1 MCGKCR
7 RFCKRIMG
15 QTPST
20 EDVCPKFL
28 LVSRTA
34 TLEKSYPSTQFL
46 HRLLAIDLV
55 PVDELHSPIKVSPP
69 SSFPAH
75 RMLHKFR
82 FFRMM
87 LVTFLGVWDIKEVC
101 SSWAIAGNRRVHVLP
116 YPPLPQLVLQNQ
128 SSQSMYEEVWIAL
141 FILHFRVPVNHKIV

>member
-1 MCGKCR
+1 
-7 RFCKRIMG
+7 MG

-46 HRLLAIDLV
+46 HRVLAIELV
-55 PVDELHSPIKVSPP
+55 PLDELHSPIKVSPP

-82 FFRMM
+82 FFRLKVDDAGDFSWSIFGMRHKRG
-87 LVTFLGVWDIKEVC
+87 LPFLSNSWKQKSAHTPLSAFTSARVAKPKLTVYVWRGLDCTLYLAFSCPSE
-101 SSWAIAGNRRVHVLP
+101 S
-116 YPPLPQLVLQNQ
+116 
-128 SSQSMYEEVWIAL
+128 
-141 FILHFRVPVNHKIV
+141 